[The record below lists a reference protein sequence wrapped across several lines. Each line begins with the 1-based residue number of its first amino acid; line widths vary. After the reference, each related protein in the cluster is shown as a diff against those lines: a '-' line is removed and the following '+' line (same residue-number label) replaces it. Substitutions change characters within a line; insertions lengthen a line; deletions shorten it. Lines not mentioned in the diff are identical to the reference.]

1 MGQGRQSPLNLN
13 SLLAAVEAAPPVAA
27 VDVLAAALAEAIG
40 AREVSF
46 LIADFSGQS
55 LIRLGH
61 SGGEGR
67 LQGKE
72 TAERVP
78 LAGTPHGR
86 ALVAQTVEV
95 IAEDG
100 GARLFA
106 PVTSRGEAVGVLELG
121 LQDIPLEQTV
131 ADVAMAAHF
140 LAYVV
145 IANRRYTDLFEWG
158 QRSVPLSLAAEI
170 QHRLLPGA
178 FTCEAGQFT
187 LAAWLQ
193 PAGEIGGDTFD
204 FSLERDTLHLSMTD
218 AMGHTMD
225 AALLATVLVGALR
238 NARRRGVELAEQ
250 AWLANDALAE
260 QAGEGGQFVT
270 GLLVR
275 IDLASATAGI
285 VNAGH
290 PPPLRLRGG
299 QVEDVRL
306 QANLPFGVQR
316 GRGYR
321 VQALPLE
328 VGDRLIFVTDGMLER
343 DAAGLNIAAILAEG
357 AGMHPR
363 EAVQHLTQAV
373 LRASGGDLR
382 DDATALC
389 LDWHGGPPRD
399 RDATSGANRERRAD
413 PGARTER
420 SPQPAFET
428 TTQASA
434 DPEGAP
440 FGGAVER

>member
-1 MGQGRQSPLNLN
+1 LNLN

-27 VDVLAAALAEAIG
+27 ADVLAGALAEAID

-61 SGGEGR
+61 AGGKGR

-78 LAGTPHGR
+78 LVGTPHGR
-86 ALVAQTVEV
+86 ALAVQAVEV
-95 IAEDG
+95 IDEDG

-106 PVTSRGEAVGVLELG
+106 PVTSRGEAVGVLEL
-121 LQDIPLEQTV
+121 LLDDFPAEQTV
-131 ADVAMAAHF
+131 ADVAQAAHF

-204 FSLERDTLHLSMTD
+204 FSLDRDALHLSMTD

-225 AALLATVLVGALR
+225 AALLATVLVGGLR

-250 AWLANDALAE
+250 ARLANDALAE
-260 QAGEGGQFVT
+260 QAGESQFVT

-275 IDLASATAGI
+275 IDLLRATAEI

-290 PPPLRLRGG
+290 PPPLRIRAGEVDQLDL
-299 QVEDVRL
+299 EADP
-306 QANLPFGVQR
+306 PFGVR
-316 GRGYR
+316 LGRAYR
-321 VQALPLE
+321 VQSLPLQ

-343 DAAGLNIAAILAEG
+343 DAALMNIGAILTASID
-357 AGMHPR
+357 MHPR
-363 EAVQHLTQAV
+363 EAVQDLTRAV
-373 LRASGGDLR
+373 LKVSGGQLR

-399 RDATSGANRERRAD
+399 RDASSGANR
-413 PGARTER
+413 
-420 SPQPAFET
+420 
-428 TTQASA
+428 
-434 DPEGAP
+434 
-440 FGGAVER
+440 

>member
-1 MGQGRQSPLNLN
+1 MGEGRHSPLNLN

-27 VDVLAAALAEAIG
+27 VDVLATALAEAIG
-40 AREVSF
+40 AREVNF
-46 LIADFSGQS
+46 LIADFSGRS

-61 SGGEGR
+61 SGGEGPLR
-67 LQGKE
+67 LHGKE

-86 ALVAQTVEV
+86 ALAAQAVEV
-95 IAEDG
+95 IVEDG

-121 LQDIPLEQTV
+121 LEDFPVEQTV
-131 ADVAMAAHF
+131 ADVALAAHF
-140 LAYVV
+140 FAYVV

-187 LAAWLQ
+187 IAAWLQ

-204 FSLERDTLHLSMTD
+204 FSLDRDTLHLSMTD
-218 AMGHTMD
+218 AMGHTME
-225 AALLATVLVGALR
+225 AALLATVLVGGLR

-250 AWLANDALAE
+250 ARLANDALTE
-260 QAGEGGQFVT
+260 HVGDSQFVT

-275 IDLASATAGI
+275 IDLATATAGI

-290 PPPLRLRGG
+290 PPPLRLRAGK
-299 QVEDVRL
+299 VEQLRL
-306 QANLPFGVQR
+306 EADRPFGMQP

-328 VGDRLIFVTDGMLER
+328 VGDRLVFVTDGMLER
-343 DAAGLNIAAILAEG
+343 DAERVNVATILTASMN
-357 AGMHPR
+357 MHAR
-363 EAVQHLTQAV
+363 EAVQDLTQAV
-373 LRASGGDLR
+373 LRASGGQLR

-399 RDATSGANRERRAD
+399 RDATSGADREGRLDQA
-413 PGARTER
+413 
-420 SPQPAFET
+420 
-428 TTQASA
+428 ASA
-434 DPEGAP
+434 
-440 FGGAVER
+440 

>member
-1 MGQGRQSPLNLN
+1 MGESRQSLNLN

-27 VDVLAAALAEAIG
+27 VDALASALAEAIG

-61 SGGEGR
+61 AGGKGR

-78 LAGTPHGR
+78 LVGTPHGR
-86 ALVAQTVEV
+86 ALAVQAVEV
-95 IAEDG
+95 IDEDG

-106 PVTSRGEAVGVLELG
+106 PVTSRGEAVGVLEL
-121 LQDIPLEQTV
+121 LLDDFPAKQTV
-131 ADVAMAAHF
+131 ADVAQAAHF

-204 FSLERDTLHLSMTD
+204 FSLDRDALHLSMTD

-225 AALLATVLVGALR
+225 AALLATVLVGGLR

-250 AWLANDALAE
+250 ARLANDALAE
-260 QAGEGGQFVT
+260 QAGESQFVT

-275 IDLASATAGI
+275 IDLLRATAEI

-290 PPPLRLRGG
+290 PPPLRIRAGEVDQLDL
-299 QVEDVRL
+299 EADP
-306 QANLPFGVQR
+306 PFGVR
-316 GRGYR
+316 LGRAYR
-321 VQALPLE
+321 VQSLPLQ

-343 DAAGLNIAAILAEG
+343 DAALMNIGAILTASID
-357 AGMHPR
+357 MHPR
-363 EAVQHLTQAV
+363 EAVQDLTRAV
-373 LRASGGDLR
+373 LKVSGGQLR

-399 RDATSGANRERRAD
+399 RDASSGANR
-413 PGARTER
+413 
-420 SPQPAFET
+420 
-428 TTQASA
+428 
-434 DPEGAP
+434 
-440 FGGAVER
+440 

>member
-1 MGQGRQSPLNLN
+1 MVEGRQSPLNLN
-13 SLLAAVEAAPPVAA
+13 SLLVAVEAAPPVAA

-40 AREVSF
+40 AHEVSF
-46 LIADFSGQS
+46 LIADFSGRS

-61 SGGEGR
+61 SGGTGALR
-67 LQGKE
+67 LHGKE

-86 ALVAQTVEV
+86 ALASQAVEV
-95 IAEDG
+95 IAEDR

-121 LQDIPLEQTV
+121 LEQFPVEQTV
-131 ADVAMAAHF
+131 ADVALAAHF
-140 LAYVV
+140 FAYVV

-204 FSLERDTLHLSMTD
+204 FSLERDTLHVSMTD

-225 AALLATVLVGALR
+225 AALLATVLVGGLR

-250 AWLANDALAE
+250 ARLANDALAE
-260 QAGEGGQFVT
+260 QAGEGQFVT
-270 GLLVR
+270 GLVVR
-275 IDLASATAGI
+275 IDLARRTASI

-290 PPPLRLRGG
+290 PPPLRLRAG
-299 QVEDVRL
+299 QVEQVRL
-306 QANLPFGVQR
+306 ESDRPFGVEP
-316 GRGYR
+316 GPGHR

-328 VGDRLIFVTDGMLER
+328 AGDRLVFVTDGMLER
-343 DAAGLNIAAILAEG
+343 EAARMDIG
-357 AGMHPR
+357 AVLTASMNMHAR
-363 EAVQHLTQAV
+363 EAVQHLTEAALQAS
-373 LRASGGDLR
+373 AGELR

-399 RDATSGANRERRAD
+399 RASAASAVVAPEGSTVATSRSAAG
-413 PGARTER
+413 PG
-420 SPQPAFET
+420 
-428 TTQASA
+428 
-434 DPEGAP
+434 
-440 FGGAVER
+440 

>member
-1 MGQGRQSPLNLN
+1 MSGAPRSPLDLN
-13 SLLAAVEAAPPVAA
+13 ALLAAVEAAPPVAA
-27 VDVLAAALAEAIG
+27 IDVLAAALAEAIG

-46 LIADFSGQS
+46 LIADFSGRA

-61 SGGEGR
+61 AGGEGALR
-67 LQGKE
+67 LQGSE

-78 LAGTPHGR
+78 LVGTPHGR
-86 ALVAQTVEV
+86 ALAAQSVEV
-95 IAEDG
+95 IAEGG
-100 GARLFA
+100 GARVFA

-121 LQDIPLEQTV
+121 LASFPSEQTV
-131 ADVAMAAHF
+131 ADVALAAHF

-225 AALLATVLVGALR
+225 AALLATVLVGGLR
-238 NARRRGVELAEQ
+238 NARRRGVGLSDQ
-250 AWLANDALAE
+250 ARLANDALVE
-260 QAGEGGQFVT
+260 QASDGQFVT

-275 IDLASATAGI
+275 IDLVSATAGI

-290 PPPLRLRGG
+290 PPPLRLRAG
-299 QVEDVRL
+299 QVEQMKLEADV
-306 QANLPFGVQR
+306 PFGLQP

-328 VGDRLIFVTDGMLER
+328 VGDRLMFVTDGMLER
-343 DAAGLNIAAILAEG
+343 DAAGMNISAILTASMN
-357 AGMHPR
+357 MHAR

-373 LRASGGDLR
+373 LQATGGRLR

-399 RDATSGANRERRAD
+399 RDATSGADRSRRAD
-413 PGARTER
+413 PDAGAER
-420 SPQPAFET
+420 SL
-428 TTQASA
+428 
-434 DPEGAP
+434 
-440 FGGAVER
+440 